1 MVRVIQIWTLSDA
14 HEIYIEKLEFFEMN
28 EINIGRSFIGTDRT
42 MYLIYQTLSCKAFLT
57 IFPNN
62 RKTSL

>member
-14 HEIYIEKLEFFEMN
+14 HEMYIGNLEFLEMN

-42 MYLIYQTLSCKAFLT
+42 MYLIYLKRCLVKHS
-57 IFPNN
+57 
-62 RKTSL
+62 